1 VKAVRA
7 VAADRDIVAL
17 EELTGDAMTEVRRTL
32 GERYPHHYTVGTV
45 GLWSRY
51 PLRDATRV
59 DVGLGWPRALRAV
72 VQAGK
77 ADVTVY
83 VMHLAS
89 ARPGETTR
97 RDETL
102 AAAEKMIAKDS
113 SRRLL
118 LLGDLNTATTDRHRQ
133 GLVPPL
139 TDAQQAA
146 GEGFGFTW
154 PSKFPIT
161 RPDHILYRG
170 LDATT
175 AGVEKA
181 PGSDH
186 RAAVA
191 QLRL

>member
-1 VKAVRA
+1 
-7 VAADRDIVAL
+7 
-17 EELTGDAMTEVRRTL
+17 
-32 GERYPHHYTVGTV
+32 
-45 GLWSRY
+45 
-51 PLRDATRV
+51 
-59 DVGLGWPRALRAV
+59 
-72 VQAGK
+72 
-77 ADVTVY
+77 
-83 VMHLAS
+83 
-89 ARPGETTR
+89 
-97 RDETL
+97 
-102 AAAEKMIAKDS
+102 MIAKDS

-118 LLGDLNTATTDRHRQ
+118 LLGDLNTATTDRRRQ

-191 QLRL
+191 ELRL